1 MPSVRI
7 SSISGACDGFPCRT
21 WQLACRLIRH
31 AVHPDQH
38 YKCVLGIFTSA
49 MGIDL
54 TESRSQARKP
64 CLKLPAWAN
73 VEKTESVLAFVNA
86 LLLRFSEKVLGRS
99 APVLLPEA
107 SRIQKSIG
115 FQQTRLCQWTYQLDR
130 GSLVCFR
137 EIAKVLGQSEQNW
150 ASCDEKGMK

>member
-1 MPSVRI
+1 MRI
-7 SSISGACDGFPCRT
+7 SIISGACDGFPCRT

-31 AVHPDQH
+31 AVHPDRN
-38 YKCVLGIFTSA
+38 LNF
-49 MGIDL
+49 
-54 TESRSQARKP
+54 
-64 CLKLPAWAN
+64 N
-73 VEKTESVLAFVNA
+73 VLAFVNA